1 MPSARRFS
9 VQHPRNRATR
19 PGPCHGI
26 IIADAG
32 GLCTG
37 RGAHRRHARG
47 VEWLSA
53 SEVGTLSTPDG
64 TQVTYGGERL
74 YLYSNEGLAQ
84 AASGFATTG
93 SGNGVVLGG
102 GTFSLH

>member
-1 MPSARRFS
+1 VPALLF
-9 VQHPRNRATR
+9 QLPENRATR
-19 PGPCHGI
+19 PSPCHRI
-26 IIADAG
+26 IIADRAASAQAAVLTSG
-32 GLCTG
+32 TP
-37 RGAHRRHARG
+37 G
-47 VEWLSA
+47 VSSGLSA

-64 TQVTYGGERL
+64 TQVTYGGEPP

-102 GTFSLH
+102 GTFSLINA